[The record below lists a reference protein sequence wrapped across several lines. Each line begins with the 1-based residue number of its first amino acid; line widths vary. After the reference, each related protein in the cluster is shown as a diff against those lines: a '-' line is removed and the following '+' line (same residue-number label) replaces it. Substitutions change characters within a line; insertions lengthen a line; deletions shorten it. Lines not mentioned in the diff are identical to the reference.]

1 MANEYPITPEVALRV
16 GRAVARA
23 LDAGKG
29 GRHKVVIGKDTRIS
43 GYMLETAL
51 TSGLVSE
58 GARVLLTG
66 PIPTPAVAHMTKSM
80 ACDAGI
86 MMTATHTPYRDN
98 GIKIFGPDGY
108 KLSDELEETIE
119 GLILA
124 ETMEPRHAVDGVWP
138 RMGKAFRV
146 DDAVGR
152 YIEFAKSA
160 VGAGSLEGLKVVVDC
175 ANGAG
180 YFVGP
185 LIFEELGAEVI
196 KLATRPDGR
205 NINEG
210 CGALHPELAAKAV
223 LEHGA
228 DIGVCFDGDAD
239 RVIFVDAAGQVISGD
254 RVLCL
259 CAKALHESG
268 SLRGNTLVAT
278 VMSNLGL
285 RDALAKDGITLE
297 TTGVGDRLVL
307 ERMREGNFA
316 LGGENSGHIIFA
328 DHATTG
334 DGIMSAL
341 QVLQVMKAKGATLA
355 ELADCM
361 SEYPAELV
369 NMPVSEKPPIAE
381 VPALC
386 GAISKV
392 EEVFGSDGRVLVRYS
407 GTEKKIR
414 LLVECKEA
422 DMAKQAVGVLAA
434 AVESTIGAMLTPT
447 RTSVKVSRRLLPNR
461 SSNRLVPSQN
471 FQRRVSWRA
480 DISRDVVKAD
490 GHGDDAEA
498 FDPLP
503 RCIAPSPADSR

>member
-1 MANEYPITPEVALRV
+1 MAEKLFGTDGIRGVANEYPITPETALRL

-23 LDAGKG
+23 LDAAKG
-29 GRHKVVIGKDTRIS
+29 GKHKVVIGKDTRIS

-66 PIPTPAVAHMTKSM
+66 PIPTPAVAHLTRSM

-86 MMTATHTPYRDN
+86 MLTASHNPYADN

-108 KLSDELEETIE
+108 KLGDELEEEIE
-119 GLILA
+119 RLLFDRRLEGPVA
-124 ETMEPRHAVDGVWP
+124 GASV
-138 RMGKAFRV
+138 GKAMRI
-146 DDAVGR
+146 DDSVGR
-152 YIEFAKSA
+152 YIEFAKNA

-196 KLATRPDGR
+196 KLADKPDGR

-210 CGALHPELAAKAV
+210 CGALHPELAAAAV

-239 RVIFVDAAGQVISGD
+239 RVIFVDAAGKVVSGD

-259 CAKALHESG
+259 CAKALHEAG
-268 SLRGNTLVAT
+268 ELRGNTMVAT

-285 RDALAKDGITLE
+285 RDALAADGISLE
-297 TTGVGDRLVL
+297 TTGVGDRQVL
-307 ERMREGNFA
+307 ERMREKGYA

-341 QVLQVMKAKGATLA
+341 KVLQVMKAKGATLA

-361 SEYPAELV
+361 DEYPSELV
-369 NMPVSEKPPIAE
+369 NMAVTEKPAIE
-381 VPALC
+381 SIPALMK
-386 GAISKV
+386 AIAAAEAAFG
-392 EEVFGSDGRVLVRYS
+392 EEGRTLVRYS

-414 LLVECKEA
+414 ILVEAKDA
-422 DMAKQAVGVLAA
+422 QMAAEQSANLTA
-434 AVESTIGAMLTPT
+434 AVKATIGA
-447 RTSVKVSRRLLPNR
+447 
-461 SSNRLVPSQN
+461 
-471 FQRRVSWRA
+471 
-480 DISRDVVKAD
+480 
-490 GHGDDAEA
+490 
-498 FDPLP
+498 
-503 RCIAPSPADSR
+503 

>member
-1 MANEYPITPEVALRV
+1 MAEELLAAVVVGVA
-16 GRAVARA
+16 
-23 LDAGKG
+23 
-29 GRHKVVIGKDTRIS
+29 
-43 GYMLETAL
+43 AL
-51 TSGLVSE
+51 TSGLLSE

-86 MMTATHTPYRDN
+86 MLTASHNPFQDN

-108 KLSDELEETIE
+108 KLGDDLELAVEELITADE
-119 GLILA
+119 
-124 ETMEPRHAVDGVWP
+124 MGVRDDRESP
-138 RMGKAFRV
+138 PLGKAFRV

-160 VGAGSLEGLKVVVDC
+160 VGAGSLEGMKVVVDC

-205 NINEG
+205 NINDG
-210 CGALHPELAAKAV
+210 VGALHPEIAAAAV
-223 LEHGA
+223 QEHGA
-228 DIGVCFDGDAD
+228 DLGVCLDGDAD
-239 RVIFVDAAGQVISGD
+239 RLILVDGKGKVVSGD

-259 CAKALHESG
+259 CAKAMHAKG
-268 SLRGNTLVAT
+268 ALRGETLVAT

-285 RDALAKDGITLE
+285 RDALAADGIALE

-307 ERMREGNFA
+307 ERMREKGYA

-334 DGIMSAL
+334 DGIMSGL
-341 QVLQVMKAKGATLA
+341 QVLQVMKDTGARLE

-361 SEYPAELV
+361 TEYPQELV
-369 NMPVSEKPPIAE
+369 NMNVSEKPPIAE
-381 VPALC
+381 VPALADAIA
-386 GAISKV
+386 GA
-392 EEVFGSDGRVLVRYS
+392 EAAFGDDGRVLVRYS

-422 DMAKQAVGVLAA
+422 AMAKEEVGKLAK
-434 AVESTIGAMLTPT
+434 AVEATIG
-447 RTSVKVSRRLLPNR
+447 V
-461 SSNRLVPSQN
+461 
-471 FQRRVSWRA
+471 
-480 DISRDVVKAD
+480 
-490 GHGDDAEA
+490 
-498 FDPLP
+498 
-503 RCIAPSPADSR
+503 

>member
-1 MANEYPITPEVALRV
+1 MAENLFGTDGIRGVANEYPITPELALKV

-23 LDAGKG
+23 LKAGKSG
-29 GRHKVVIGKDTRIS
+29 KHKVVIGKDTRIS

-58 GARVLLTG
+58 GAMVLLTG
-66 PIPTPAVAHMTKSM
+66 PIPTPAVAHLTRSM

-86 MMTATHTPYRDN
+86 MLTASHNPYVDN

-108 KLSDELEETIE
+108 KLGDELEATVERMLHDRRLE
-119 GLILA
+119 GP
-124 ETMEPRHAVDGVWP
+124 EPGV
-138 RMGKAFRV
+138 RVGKAVRV
-146 DDAVGR
+146 DDSVGR

-196 KLATRPDGR
+196 KLATKPNGR

-210 CGALHPELAAKAV
+210 CGALHPELAAQAV
-223 LEHGA
+223 KEHGA
-228 DIGVCFDGDAD
+228 DIGICFDGDAD
-239 RVIFVDAAGQVISGD
+239 RVIFVDANGAVISGD

-268 SLRGNTLVAT
+268 ELRGNTLVAT

-285 RDALAKDGITLE
+285 RDALAADGISLE

-307 ERMREGNFA
+307 ERMREKNYA

-341 QVLQVMKAKGATLA
+341 KVLQVMKAKSATLA

-361 SEYPAELV
+361 SEYPAQLV
-369 NMPVSEKPPIAE
+369 NLKVKEKPPIE
-381 VPALC
+381 SIPALVEAI
-386 GAISKV
+386 GAA
-392 EEVFGSDGRVLVRYS
+392 EAAFGDEGRTLVRYS

-414 LLVECKEA
+414 ILVE
-422 DMAKQAVGVLAA
+422 AKDAVLAGEQSAKLVA
-434 AVESTIGAMLTPT
+434 AVQSTIG
-447 RTSVKVSRRLLPNR
+447 V
-461 SSNRLVPSQN
+461 
-471 FQRRVSWRA
+471 
-480 DISRDVVKAD
+480 
-490 GHGDDAEA
+490 
-498 FDPLP
+498 
-503 RCIAPSPADSR
+503 

>member
-1 MANEYPITPEVALRV
+1 MEQLFGTDGIRGVANEYPITPEVALRL
-16 GRAVARA
+16 GRAIARVLIA
-23 LDAGKG
+23 QRR

-66 PIPTPAVAHMTKSM
+66 PVPTPAVAYLTKSM

-86 MMTATHTPYRDN
+86 MLTASHNPYADN

-108 KLSDELEETIE
+108 KLNDGLEREIE
-119 GLILA
+119 ALLGDHDLTGPA
-124 ETMEPRHAVDGVWP
+124 PGVEI
-138 RMGKAFRV
+138 GKAVRV

-152 YIEFAKSA
+152 YIEFAKRA

-180 YFVGP
+180 YFIGP

-196 KLATRPDGR
+196 TLGTKPDGR
-205 NINEG
+205 NINDN
-210 CGALHPELAAKAV
+210 CGALYPEVAAEAV
-223 LEHGA
+223 KTHWA
-228 DIGVCFDGDAD
+228 DIGICLDGDAD
-239 RVIFVDAAGQVISGD
+239 RVIFCDENGKVISGD
-254 RVLCL
+254 RILCL

-268 SLRGNTLVAT
+268 GLRGGAMVAT

-285 RDALAKDGITLE
+285 RDALGKHGIALE
-297 TTGVGDRLVL
+297 MTGVGDRQVL
-307 ERMREGNFA
+307 ERMRQKNYA

-341 QVLQVMKAKGATLA
+341 KVLQVMKEKGAKLS

-361 SEYPAELV
+361 KEYPQELV
-369 NMPVSEKPPIAE
+369 NLPVTEKPPVESI
-381 VPALC
+381 PALKE
-386 GAISKV
+386 AI
-392 EEVFGSDGRVLVRYS
+392 ENAERIFNGDGRTLVRYS

-414 LLVECKEA
+414 ILVECADASCAKE
-422 DMAKQAVGVLAA
+422 QAEAIAG
-434 AVESTIGAMLTPT
+434 AVRATIGA
-447 RTSVKVSRRLLPNR
+447 
-461 SSNRLVPSQN
+461 
-471 FQRRVSWRA
+471 
-480 DISRDVVKAD
+480 
-490 GHGDDAEA
+490 
-498 FDPLP
+498 
-503 RCIAPSPADSR
+503 

>member
-1 MANEYPITPEVALRV
+1 MSKTLFGTDGIRGVANDYPITPEVALRL
-16 GRAVARA
+16 GRAVARVLNA
-23 LDAGKG
+23 AKG

-86 MMTATHTPYRDN
+86 MLTASHNPFQDN

-108 KLSDELEETIE
+108 KLGDDLELAVEKLITAEEMGVRDEHGTAAL
-119 GLILA
+119 
-124 ETMEPRHAVDGVWP
+124 
-138 RMGKAFRV
+138 GKAFRV
-146 DDAVGR
+146 EDAVGR

-160 VGAGSLEGLKVVVDC
+160 VGMGSLEGMKVVVDC

-196 KLATRPDGR
+196 KLATDPDGR
-205 NINEG
+205 NINAG
-210 CGALHPELAAKAV
+210 CGALHPEIAAAAV
-223 LEHGA
+223 REHGA
-228 DIGVCFDGDAD
+228 DLGVCLDGDAD
-239 RVIFVDAAGQVISGD
+239 RLILVDASGRVISGD

-259 CAKALHESG
+259 CAKAMHETG
-268 SLRGNTLVAT
+268 SLHGATLVST

-285 RDALAKDGITLE
+285 RDALAADGIALE

-307 ERMREGNFA
+307 ERMREKGYS

-334 DGIMSAL
+334 DGIMSGL
-341 QVLQVMKAKGATLA
+341 KVLQVMKEKGATLE

-361 SEYPAELV
+361 TEYPQELV
-369 NMPVSEKPPIAE
+369 NMAVTDKPPIGE
-381 VPALC
+381 VPALAE
-386 GAISKV
+386 AIAAA
-392 EEVFGSDGRVLVRYS
+392 EESFGEAGRVLVRYS

-422 DMAKQAVGVLAA
+422 AMAREQVGKLAN
-434 AVESTIGAMLTPT
+434 AVEATIGA
-447 RTSVKVSRRLLPNR
+447 
-461 SSNRLVPSQN
+461 
-471 FQRRVSWRA
+471 
-480 DISRDVVKAD
+480 
-490 GHGDDAEA
+490 
-498 FDPLP
+498 
-503 RCIAPSPADSR
+503 

>member
-1 MANEYPITPEVALRV
+1 MSKRLFGTDGIRGVANEYPITPEVALRV

-23 LDAGKG
+23 IDAAKG
-29 GRHKVVIGKDTRIS
+29 GIHKVVIGKDTRVS

-66 PIPTPAVAHMTKSM
+66 PIPTPAVAHLTKSM

-86 MMTATHTPYRDN
+86 MLTASHNPFQDN

-108 KLSDELEETIE
+108 KLGDGLETVVEELIMVGEMGAKSELEGGESRI
-119 GLILA
+119 
-124 ETMEPRHAVDGVWP
+124 
-138 RMGKAFRV
+138 GKAFRV

-160 VGAGSLEGLKVVVDC
+160 VGAGSLDGLKVVVDC

-196 KLATRPDGR
+196 KLATKPNGL

-210 CGALHPELAAKAV
+210 CGALHPELAAAAV
-223 LEHGA
+223 KEHGA
-228 DIGVCFDGDAD
+228 DIGICFDGDAD
-239 RVIFVDAAGQVISGD
+239 RVIFVDAAGEVISGD

-259 CAKALHESG
+259 CAKALHEG
-268 SLRGNTLVAT
+268 GLLRGNTLVAT

-285 RDALAKDGITLE
+285 RDSLAADGINLE

-307 ERMREGNFA
+307 ERMREGGFA

-341 QVLQVMKAKGATLA
+341 KVLQVMKAKGATLA
-355 ELADCM
+355 ELANCM
-361 SEYPAELV
+361 TEYPQELV
-369 NMPVSEKPPIAE
+369 NMPVKDQPPIESVPALQDAIAE
-381 VPALC
+381 V
-386 GAISKV
+386 
-392 EEVFGSDGRVLVRYS
+392 EQVFGDEGRILVRYS

-414 LLVECKEA
+414 LLVECKDAGVAREQVEKLA
-422 DMAKQAVGVLAA
+422 GAVR
-434 AVESTIGAMLTPT
+434 ETIG
-447 RTSVKVSRRLLPNR
+447 V
-461 SSNRLVPSQN
+461 
-471 FQRRVSWRA
+471 
-480 DISRDVVKAD
+480 
-490 GHGDDAEA
+490 
-498 FDPLP
+498 
-503 RCIAPSPADSR
+503 